1 MIRLESKLNT
11 ILTSH
16 LNWKLTC
23 VFISRSIPSNASY
36 HVCSDVVPV
45 SYSTAVNKRLL
56 TWAVCSIDSRQLYCG
71 VVQCTVSIF
80 LKVRRTKRK
89 GRFLNICQQKI
100 IISSIH
106 VAQCLHSYNRA
117 KTCRFKIIIN
127 VFGFLCA
134 RANSKEIGRT
144 ISSFSFPKIAYVL
157 IFTAA
162 SKVNYELSRKN
173 QPRYIYR

>member
-23 VFISRSIPSNASY
+23 VFISRSIPSDASY
-36 HVCSDVVPV
+36 HVFSDVVPV
-45 SYSTAVNKRLL
+45 SYSIAVNKRLL
-56 TWAVCSIDSRQLYCG
+56 TRVICSIDSRQLYCS
-71 VVQCTVSIF
+71 VVQCTVGIF

-100 IISSIH
+100 IISSKH
-106 VAQCLHSYNRA
+106 VAQCLYSYN
-117 KTCRFKIIIN
+117 KTKTGRIIIN
-127 VFGFLCA
+127 FFGFLYA
-134 RANSKEIGRT
+134 KANSMEIGRT
-144 ISSFSFPKIAYVL
+144 IVSFSFPKIAC
-157 IFTAA
+157 
-162 SKVNYELSRKN
+162 LSRKN